1 MAKSP
6 QPAHRPG
13 ANAPITVISHVRARR
28 GYEAIVKDL
37 LQKLVVPSRAE
48 RGCLDYSV
56 HESSSDPT
64 LYVIYQVWEDAEA
77 LAAHGTMEH
86 IVKFRKAA
94 PGVLDG
100 PIGNTRWRR
109 MS

>member
-1 MAKSP
+1 VAKSSH
-6 QPAHRPG
+6 PAKPG
-13 ANAPITVISHVRARR
+13 AHAPITVISHVRARR

-37 LQKLVVPSRAE
+37 LQKLVVPSRGE
-48 RGCLDYSV
+48 PGCLEYSL
-56 HESSSDPT
+56 HESLADPT
-64 LYVIYQVWEDAEA
+64 LFAIYQVWEDSEA
-77 LAAHGTMEH
+77 LAAHGATPH
-86 IVKFRKAA
+86 IVKFRQAA